1 MLSVEDSML
10 QADQEHKAAKKG
22 CCGGGVSTSN
32 GRRDNSNPGLPA
44 PKPSQRPLMY
54 SAASGGD
61 IEVRGWMEGCVDVW
75 VNHIIS
81 NHSPPTLIQTHVL
94 QFSYHLLRHTLISC
108 LTLRLLLL

>member
-1 MLSVEDSML
+1 ML

-44 PKPSQRPLMY
+44 PKASQRPLMY

-61 IEVRGWMEGCVDVW
+61 IEVRGWVDEC
-75 VNHIIS
+75 IS
-81 NHSPPTLIQTHVL
+81 QYRITAQ
-94 QFSYHLLRHTLISC
+94 QQ
-108 LTLRLLLL
+108 